1 MMIHEITKDAGR
13 FKARK
18 RVGRGEGGGRG
29 KTSGRGN
36 KGAGSRSGTARKKAF
51 EGGQMPLFRRL
62 RKYGFSNAR
71 FETPFWIVNLGD
83 ILAHPDFKSGGAVNA
98 QTLIKAGLIRDTSRN
113 LKILGDLAGA
123 KALGVKLQIEAARV
137 SASVRRLVT
146 EAGGAVNETGTRRDQ
161 VRGVDRNSQDRTPKN
176 LTKKLKRGKSKA
188 AQPASSGD
196 AGEAGADEPKA
207 KSKGKSKP
215 AAE

>member
-1 MMIHEITKDAGR
+1 MMIHEITRDAGR

-36 KGAGSRSGTARKKAF
+36 KGAGARSGSARKKAF
-51 EGGQMPLFRRL
+51 EGGQMPLFRRI

-83 ILAHPDFKSGGAVNA
+83 ILAHPDFKDGGVVNA
-98 QTLIKAGLIRDTSRN
+98 QTLIKAGLIRDTSRD
-113 LKILGDLAGA
+113 LKILGDLGGAGP
-123 KALGVKLQIEAARV
+123 LGVRLQIEAARV

-146 EAGGAVNETGTRRDQ
+146 EAGGSVNETGTRRDR
-161 VRGVDRNSQDRTPKN
+161 VRGVDRNAEDRTPKN
-176 LTKKLKRGKSKA
+176 LTKKLKRGAKKA
-188 AQPASSGD
+188 AGAVVAEEASPA
-196 AGEAGADEPKA
+196 EPKPRG
-207 KSKGKSKP
+207 KGKP
-215 AAE
+215 ATE